1 MENTREAASAVRRG
15 VQTLAR
21 RLQGERSPHGL
32 SLTKTSMLSHL
43 ARRGELTPGELAAA
57 DRLQPQS
64 VSRVLAEL
72 EREGYAVRVRDATD
86 GRQRRLR
93 LTDAGLAALAD
104 DMRQRDTWLQRA
116 MDDLLNPTERDLV
129 VLAAGLLERLGAY
142 AAAELDAPATTE
154 RTGAGAR
161 VRPGVTLSSEQGQP
175 VWR

>member
-21 RLQGERSPHGL
+21 RLQGERSPTGL

-72 EREGYAVRVRDATD
+72 EREGYAVRVRDAAD

-104 DMRQRDTWLQRA
+104 DMRERDAWLQRA
-116 MDDLLNPTERDLV
+116 MDDLLSPTERDLV
-129 VLAAGLLERLGAY
+129 VLAAGLLERLGAHP
-142 AAAELDAPATTE
+142 AAELDPSASTE

-161 VRPGVTLSSEQGQP
+161 VHPGVTLSSEQGQP
-175 VWR
+175 VRR